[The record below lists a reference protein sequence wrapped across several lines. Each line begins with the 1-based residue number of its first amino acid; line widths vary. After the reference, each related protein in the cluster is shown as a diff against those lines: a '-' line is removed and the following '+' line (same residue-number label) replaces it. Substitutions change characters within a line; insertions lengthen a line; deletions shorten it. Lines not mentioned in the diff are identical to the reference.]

1 MLHLEPSELLL
12 EKDLS
17 PPTEQILKHLAGQVQ
32 GGGSQ
37 STQTTRIER
46 IYKRLNVT
54 KAISQITEF
63 FAESKKRIKR
73 EMKKVPSEIVLG
85 DSDDDDDDDE
95 GGLSASQKTDI
106 VDTGEFA
113 SPRLEPVQSARKL
126 IEKE

>member
-46 IYKRLNVT
+46 ISKRLNVT
-54 KAISQITEF
+54 KATSQITEF

-73 EMKKVPSEIVLG
+73 EMKKVPSEIILG
-85 DSDDDDDDDE
+85 DSDDDDDDE
-95 GGLSASQKTDI
+95 RGLSASQKTDI

-126 IEKE
+126 IEKK